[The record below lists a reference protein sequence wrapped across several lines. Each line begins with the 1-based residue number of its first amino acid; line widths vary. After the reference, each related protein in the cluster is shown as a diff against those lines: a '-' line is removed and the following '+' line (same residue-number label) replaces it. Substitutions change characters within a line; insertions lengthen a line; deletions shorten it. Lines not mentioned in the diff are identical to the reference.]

1 MGSPVVM
8 RRQSWSL
15 KKLQQK
21 RGQLYL
27 GKTLPHPG
35 YVGMRGNDRKA
46 MEVFGDLGGVSKV
59 EVPGARGPLA
69 TE

>member
-1 MGSPVVM
+1 M
-8 RRQSWSL
+8 
-15 KKLQQK
+15 
-21 RGQLYL
+21 
-27 GKTLPHPG
+27 T
-35 YVGMRGNDRKA
+35 RKA